1 MAHHD
6 EHDPQHDLPDRRR
19 RAWLRGL
26 VVLLSLPLLRVSG
39 MAPLAVAGPIAAA
52 APDFSAVTN
61 KAAAERLVRA
71 GQLVEITL
79 FPTELGGPEEPR
91 NLSYITP
98 EAAVVRSLVIGT
110 LRRFF
115 EDDVMGLI
123 DVVGADRVV
132 FGSDWPHAE
141 GLADPTSFIKE
152 IDSVSDADAK
162 KIMHDNARQ
171 LVTPRAA

>member
-1 MAHHD
+1 MAHHA

-39 MAPLAVAGPIAAA
+39 MAPLAVAGAIAAA

-110 LRRFF
+110 LSRFF
-115 EDDVMGLI
+115 EDDVIDTLEVEPDYKGRSIVASSIRMIATHSGQEGHFGTTI
-123 DVVGADRVV
+123 DV
-132 FGSDWPHAE
+132 W
-141 GLADPTSFIKE
+141 
-152 IDSVSDADAK
+152 
-162 KIMHDNARQ
+162 
-171 LVTPRAA
+171 

>member
-1 MAHHD
+1 MAHHA
-6 EHDPQHDLPDRRR
+6 EHDRQHDLPDRRR

-52 APDFSAVTN
+52 APDFSAVTT

-98 EAAVVRSLVIGT
+98 EAAFVRSLVIGT
-110 LRRFF
+110 LSRFF
-115 EDDVMGLI
+115 EDDVIDTLEVEPDYKGRSIVPSSIRMIATHSGQEGHFATTI
-123 DVVGADRVV
+123 DV
-132 FGSDWPHAE
+132 W
-141 GLADPTSFIKE
+141 
-152 IDSVSDADAK
+152 
-162 KIMHDNARQ
+162 
-171 LVTPRAA
+171 